1 MDIWETDKLII
12 FLLFVIPGFISLK
25 TYELFIPNEQK
36 DSSKQI
42 IDAVAYSCMNYAIL
56 LMPIIYIESNSI
68 KDTSPML
75 YYIFYLVV
83 FFIAPIIWM
92 IIWTWLRT
100 KDMFQKL
107 APHPIIKP
115 WDYVFSKRKSYW
127 IKITLINGTVVG
139 GKYSNNSF
147 ASNSPAKQQI
157 YLEESWIIN
166 DNGGFDRIKN
176 DTEGIMI
183 MENRISY
190 IEFRKF
196 KRN

>member
-25 TYELFIPNEQK
+25 TYELLIPNDRK
-36 DSSKQI
+36 DSSKQL
-42 IDAVAYSCMNYAIL
+42 IDAIAYSCMNYAIL
-56 LMPIIYIESNSI
+56 LMPIVYVESNSI
-68 KDTSPML
+68 KDTSPIW
-75 YYIFYLVV
+75 YYIFYLIV

-92 IIWTWLRT
+92 LIWKWLRT
-100 KDMFQKL
+100 KEIFQKI
-107 APHPIIKP
+107 APHPIIRP
-115 WDYVFSKRKSYW
+115 WDYVFSQRKPYW
-127 IKITLINGTVVG
+127 VKITLTGGTIVG
-139 GKYSNNSF
+139 GKYSSKSF
-147 ASNSPAKQQI
+147 ASNSPAKEHI

-183 MENRISY
+183 MENQISY

>member
-1 MDIWETDKLII
+1 MNIWETDKLII

-25 TYELFIPNEQK
+25 TYELLVPNEQK

-68 KDTSPML
+68 KATSPIW
-75 YYIFYLVV
+75 YYIFYLIV

-92 IIWTWLRT
+92 MIWKWLRT

-107 APHPIIKP
+107 APHPITKP

-127 IKITLINGTVVG
+127 IKITLIGGTVVG

-147 ASNSPAKQQI
+147 ASNSPAKEQI

-166 DNGGFDRIKN
+166 DNGGFERKKN
-176 DTEGIMI
+176 DTKGIMI
-183 MENRISY
+183 MENQISY

-196 KRN
+196 